1 MRPLRPRRARAAPI
15 CLLFFACV
23 ASTRALQLPALR
35 RGVTARPRRVAL
47 LARNKS
53 PLDDLLGGAGGFN
66 FQAGPGG
73 RPPLPPG
80 GGGGLGLAPVVGL
93 GLLVAFPGFFFNL
106 FNTFFLAA
114 IILPTAGGF
123 IFNQWSKRAIVQAP
137 CPSCGQ
143 VAAGMRNQGF
153 TQCFACG
160 SELILTSEKDGDG
173 WRVRSKYEDPIG
185 ARMDSSSKSNN
196 GGVIDVDVIDVDA
209 E

>member
-1 MRPLRPRRARAAPI
+1 M
-15 CLLFFACV
+15 
-23 ASTRALQLPALR
+23 TR
-35 RGVTARPRRVAL
+35 
-47 LARNKS
+47 
-53 PLDDLLGGAGGFN
+53 GGF
-66 FQAGPGG
+66 
-73 RPPLPPG
+73 PPPRPPG
-80 GGGGLGLAPVVGL
+80 GGFNLGA
-93 GLLVAFPGFFFNL
+93 LLPIALIIAFPGFFFNL